1 MAKFLTKI
9 GFYAKKYAPEILT
22 TTGVLMMAS
31 STIAACFAVPKA
43 QKALKNAEEKYET
56 IEVAKQK
63 AETDEKFAES
73 YTEED
78 YANDRKIVS
87 VQTTKDMILVYA
99 LPFALAVGGASFIF
113 TGMGIMR
120 ARYTAL
126 TSAYTA
132 LNVAYEQ
139 YRKRVAAKYGEE
151 EEYNI
156 LHDIHEEVVQE
167 EVVDPETG
175 EGTTKAKVKKVA
187 GAEDLYTFMFDS
199 SSPKWDPDIFATIR
213 FLEAMQAWAHNLL
226 LRRGYVSLKEVLEN
240 LGITPTAESFEIGWV
255 YDLNDPHRDNFI
267 SFGEE
272 ANALFENTSHADVIE
287 KGRDGVKLRFNP
299 DGCISYLFP
308 SRM

>member
-22 TTGVLMMAS
+22 TTGVLMMGAS
-31 STIAACFAVPKA
+31 TVAACFAVPKA
-43 QKALKNAEEKYET
+43 QKALKNAEQNYES
-56 IEVAKQK
+56 IELAKQK
-63 AETDEKFAES
+63 AEVDENFAEN

-87 VQTTKDMILVYA
+87 VQTTKDLALTYA
-99 LPFALAVGGASFIF
+99 PTVALAVAGASFIF
-113 TGMGIMR
+113 AGMGIMR

-156 LHDIHEEVVQE
+156 LHDIHEEVIQE

-175 EGTTKAKVKKVA
+175 EVTTKSVVKKVA

-199 SSPKWDPDIFATIR
+199 SSPKWDPDVFATIR
-213 FLEAMQAWAHNLL
+213 FLESMQVWAHNLL

-240 LGITPTAESFEIGWV
+240 LGITPTAESFEVGWV
-255 YDLNDPHRDNFI
+255 YDLNDPTRDNFV
-267 SFGEE
+267 SFGQE
-272 ANALFENTSHADVIE
+272 ANALFENPSPADVIE
-287 KGRDGVKLRFNP
+287 KGSGGVKLRFNP